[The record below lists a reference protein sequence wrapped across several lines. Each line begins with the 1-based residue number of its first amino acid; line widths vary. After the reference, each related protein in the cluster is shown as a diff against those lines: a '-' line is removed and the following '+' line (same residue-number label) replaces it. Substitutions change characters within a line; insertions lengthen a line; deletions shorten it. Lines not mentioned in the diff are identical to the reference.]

1 MNWVTIVWSMGASTC
16 LTLAAIYFLVWLKA
30 PATRAHLLFAVTAAA
45 TAVACL
51 DDLRYPAD
59 LHPAELCRGRE

>member
-30 PATRAHLLFAVTAAA
+30 PATRAHLLFALTAAA
-45 TAVACL
+45 TTR
-51 DDLRYPAD
+51 LR
-59 LHPAELCRGRE
+59 LL